1 MPSHNRH
8 GHCSTHRHEENDV
21 TKRPI
26 APNTHPLEG
35 AERLAWDFF
44 WLITGTLALA
54 GLAVALWG

>member
-1 MPSHNRH
+1 M
-8 GHCSTHRHEENDV
+8 
-21 TKRPI
+21 TKRLITPSSY
-26 APNTHPLEG
+26 PLEG

>member
-1 MPSHNRH
+1 M
-8 GHCSTHRHEENDV
+8 
-21 TKRPI
+21 TKRLI